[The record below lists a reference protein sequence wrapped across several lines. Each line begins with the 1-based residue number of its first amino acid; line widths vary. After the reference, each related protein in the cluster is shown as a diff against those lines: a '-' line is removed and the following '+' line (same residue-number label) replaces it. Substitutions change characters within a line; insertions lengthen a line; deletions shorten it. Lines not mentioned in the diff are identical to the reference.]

1 MSDEE
6 TLIKIKSIA
15 LQLFPGCKVILFG
28 SRARLVHNIDSD
40 YDILV
45 VIDKTLSSEEKMPFR
60 TQIRKTLLSY
70 GILSDILI
78 QSEQEISQKKQ
89 LTGHIVKTI
98 LQEGVAIWPLKRLNI

>member
-1 MSDEE
+1 M
-6 TLIKIKSIA
+6 
-15 LQLFPGCKVILFG
+15 
-28 SRARLVHNIDSD
+28 HNIDSD

-60 TQIRKTLLSY
+60 TKIRKTLLSY

-98 LQEGVAIWPLKRLNI
+98 LQEGVAIHPEKIEYIKNWLYKANEDIAVIKELSSEKSEYYTTAI